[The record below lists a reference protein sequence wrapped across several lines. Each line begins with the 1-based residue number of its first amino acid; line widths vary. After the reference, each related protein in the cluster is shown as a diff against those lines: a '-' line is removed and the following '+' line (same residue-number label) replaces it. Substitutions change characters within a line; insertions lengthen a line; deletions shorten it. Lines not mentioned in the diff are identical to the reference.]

1 MLNLQDSQTKQ
12 QKSVSPHADHID
24 HQDRFSHR
32 HFSIPI
38 SLKTP
43 CNNVFIL
50 QKLMTECP
58 HGDSQQCVWADTAG
72 YRLPLISKLIDYV
85 LPLLDAQDIS

>member
-12 QKSVSPHADHID
+12 QKSVNPHTDHID

-38 SLKTP
+38 PLLTP
-43 CNNVFIL
+43 CNICLYFAKAYDRVPHQAN
-50 QKLMTECP
+50 KLRV
-58 HGDSQQCVWADTAG
+58 GADTAG
-72 YRLPLISKLIDYV
+72 YTNIEQGKVHMKETKRTFFT
-85 LPLLDAQDIS
+85 